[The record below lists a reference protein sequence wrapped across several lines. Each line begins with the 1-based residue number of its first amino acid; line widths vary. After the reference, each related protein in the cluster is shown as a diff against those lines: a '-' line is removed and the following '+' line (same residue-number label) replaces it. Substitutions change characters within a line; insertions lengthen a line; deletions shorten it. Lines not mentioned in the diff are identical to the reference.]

1 MQLRV
6 RKECVAPAQRKRGK
20 LLHQLLPSYR
30 RVCSCMATAERT
42 ISVRDDFGFLNPD
55 LLRVDQK
62 LRSAARR

>member
-1 MQLRV
+1 MNVQL
-6 RKECVAPAQRKRGK
+6 RKECVPPAQRKRGE
-20 LLHQLLPSYR
+20 LLHQLLRSYC

-62 LRSAARR
+62 LRSAVRR